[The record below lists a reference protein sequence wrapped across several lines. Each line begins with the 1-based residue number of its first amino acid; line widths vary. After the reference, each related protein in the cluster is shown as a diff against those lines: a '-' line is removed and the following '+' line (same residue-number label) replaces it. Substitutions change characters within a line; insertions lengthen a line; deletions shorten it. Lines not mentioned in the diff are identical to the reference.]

1 MSSPVELSADCEPT
15 SANKLIVP
23 VKPAFGVKVT
33 TPETTLISDMS
44 AGRAEALPVGA
55 RVTARVPGDE
65 ARLISLPDEGLTFS
79 AHDLES
85 Q

>member
-1 MSSPVELSADCEPT
+1 
-15 SANKLIVP
+15 
-23 VKPAFGVKVT
+23 
-33 TPETTLISDMS
+33 MS

-65 ARLISLPDEGLTFS
+65 ARLITLPDEGVTFS
-79 AHDLES
+79 AQDLEH